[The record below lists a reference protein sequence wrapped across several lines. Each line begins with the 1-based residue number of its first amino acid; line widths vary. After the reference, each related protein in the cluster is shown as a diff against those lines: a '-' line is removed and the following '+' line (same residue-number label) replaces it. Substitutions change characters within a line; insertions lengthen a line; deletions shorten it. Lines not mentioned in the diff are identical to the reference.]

1 MRFRLLAAVIAVL
14 VLEGCGGPEPVG
26 PRSGETARLRL
37 ASASPDAGTL
47 DLLVNGRTVA
57 QAVGR
62 TEVSP
67 AAVLEPGS
75 ATGVVRATGSAAT
88 LASLPL
94 ALEAGKSYT
103 VLVAGPVG
111 ALTAMVSV
119 DTGSAG
125 SPPPP
130 PIQPPV
136 DSGNPP
142 PPPPQPPVDS
152 GNPPPPQPVDY
163 ARFRILHA
171 APHAPPL
178 DPYLLPTGAPL
189 DTVPTLQPFEYGSLA
204 LTADLVRWPG
214 HWTVE
219 FTEAGTTR
227 IVLTSGDIDVSAAG
241 GLITVVLGENADQS
255 LRVDVLRE

>member
-1 MRFRLLAAVIAVL
+1 MLMQIPLLAAALAVL
-14 VLEGCGGPEPVG
+14 VLEGCAPEPVG
-26 PRSGETARLRL
+26 PRTGETARLRL
-37 ASASPDAGTL
+37 ASASTDAGAL

-62 TEVSP
+62 TQVSQP
-67 AAVLEPGS
+67 ALLEAGS
-75 ATGVVRATGSAAT
+75 VTGEVRATGSPTA

-103 VLVAGPVG
+103 VLVAGPVNS
-111 ALTAMVSV
+111 LTAVVSV

-130 PIQPPV
+130 LPEPV
-136 DSGNPP
+136 DSGTLPP
-142 PPPPQPPVDS
+142 PVPGDAV
-152 GNPPPPQPVDY
+152 
-163 ARFRILHA
+163 RFRIFHA

-178 DPYLLPTGAPL
+178 DPYLILVGTPL
-189 DTVPTLQPFEYGSLA
+189 DTLPTIQPFIYGSLA
-204 LTADLVRWPG
+204 LMADLIRGPG

-219 FTEAGTTR
+219 FVEAGGTR
-227 IVLTSGDIDVSAAG
+227 VVLSSGDLDAKKGELV
-241 GLITVVLGENADQS
+241 TVVLGENEDQS

>member
-1 MRFRLLAAVIAVL
+1 MRFPLLAAVMAVL
-14 VLEGCGGPEPVG
+14 VLEGCSPEPVG

-75 ATGVVRATGSAAT
+75 ATGEVRATGSAAA

-130 PIQPPV
+130 PSTQPPV
-136 DSGNPP
+136 DSGGPP
-142 PPPPQPPVDS
+142 RRTRRRSIPISSPWARRWTRCRPCSPSHTAVWRSQPTSS
-152 GNPPPPQPVDY
+152 G
-163 ARFRILHA
+163 ARG
-171 APHAPPL
+171 
-178 DPYLLPTGAPL
+178 TGRSSSPSRA
-189 DTVPTLQPFEYGSLA
+189 VPA
-204 LTADLVRWPG
+204 WCCR
-214 HWTVE
+214 
-219 FTEAGTTR
+219 
-227 IVLTSGDIDVSAAG
+227 
-241 GLITVVLGENADQS
+241 
-255 LRVDVLRE
+255 RVT

>member
-1 MRFRLLAAVIAVL
+1 MRFPLLAAVIAAL
-14 VLEGCGGPEPVG
+14 VLEGCGPEPVG
-26 PRSGETARLRL
+26 PRSSETARLRL

-62 TEVSP
+62 TEVSA

-75 ATGVVRATGSAAT
+75 ASGEIRATGTSAA

-111 ALTAMVSV
+111 ELTAMLSV

-125 SPPPP
+125 APPPA
-130 PIQPPV
+130 
-136 DSGNPP
+136 PP
-142 PPPPQPPVDS
+142 PAPPVDS
-152 GNPPPPQPVDY
+152 GNPPPPQPVDFV
-163 ARFRILHA
+163 RFRILHA

-178 DPYLLPTGAPL
+178 DPYLVPTGAPL
-189 DTVPTLQPFEYGSLA
+189 DTLPTLQPFAYGSLA

-227 IVLTSGDIDVSAAG
+227 IVLTTGDLDVSAAG
-241 GLITVVLGENADQS
+241 GLVTVVLGENADQS

>member
-1 MRFRLLAAVIAVL
+1 MRVPLLAAVIAAL
-14 VLEGCGGPEPVG
+14 VLEGCGPEPIG
-26 PRSGETARLRL
+26 PRSGDTARLRL

-75 ATGVVRATGSAAT
+75 ASGEIRATGTSAA

-103 VLVAGPVG
+103 VLVAGPMH

-125 SPPPP
+125 A
-130 PIQPPV
+130 
-136 DSGNPP
+136 PP
-142 PPPPQPPVDS
+142 PPPPPPSQPPVDS
-152 GNPPPPQPVDY
+152 GNPPPPQPVDFV
-163 ARFRILHA
+163 RFRILHA

-178 DPYLLPTGAPL
+178 DPYLVPTGAPL
-189 DTVPTLQPFEYGSLA
+189 DTLPTVQPFVYGSLA
-204 LTADLVRWPG
+204 LTADLVRRPG

-227 IVLTSGDIDVSAAG
+227 IVLTTGDLDVSAAG
-241 GLITVVLGENADQS
+241 GLVTVVLGENADQS

>member
-1 MRFRLLAAVIAVL
+1 MRFPLLVAVMAAL
-14 VLEGCGGPEPVG
+14 VLEGCSPEPVG

-47 DLLVNGRTVA
+47 DLLVNGRTIA

-67 AAVLEPGS
+67 AAVLEPGP
-75 ATGVVRATGSAAT
+75 ATGEVRATGTSAA

-103 VLVAGPVG
+103 VLVAGPMH

-125 SPPPP
+125 TPPPP
-130 PIQPPV
+130 PPPV

-142 PPPPQPPVDS
+142 SPPPPVD
-152 GNPPPPQPVDY
+152 V
-163 ARFRILHA
+163 ARFRIMHA

-178 DPYLLPTGAPL
+178 DPYLLPAGAPL
-189 DTVPTLQPFEYGSLA
+189 DTLPTLQSFAYGSLA
-204 LTADLVRWPG
+204 LTADLVRRPG

-219 FTEAGTTR
+219 FTEAGGTR
-227 IVLTSGDIDVSAAG
+227 VVLTSGDLDVKAG
-241 GLITVVLGENADQS
+241 ELVTVVLGENADQS

>member
-1 MRFRLLAAVIAVL
+1 MRFPLLAAVIAVL

-75 ATGVVRATGSAAT
+75 ATGEVRATGSAAA

-94 ALEAGKSYT
+94 VLEAGKSYT

-125 SPPPP
+125 SPT
-130 PIQPPV
+130 
-136 DSGNPP
+136 P

-152 GNPPPPQPVDY
+152 GNPPPQPVDY

-189 DTVPTLQPFEYGSLA
+189 DTLPTLQPFAYGSLA
-204 LTADLVRWPG
+204 LTADLVRQPG

-227 IVLTSGDIDVSAAG
+227 IVLTSGDLDVSAAG
-241 GLITVVLGENADQS
+241 GLITVVLGENADRS

>member
-1 MRFRLLAAVIAVL
+1 MRFPLLAAVMAVL
-14 VLEGCGGPEPVG
+14 VLEGCGPEAVG

-67 AAVLEPGS
+67 AAVLEPGA
-75 ATGVVRATGSAAT
+75 ATGEVRATGSAAA

-130 PIQPPV
+130 PPEPV
-136 DSGNPP
+136 DSGTLPP
-142 PPPPQPPVDS
+142 PLPD
-152 GNPPPPQPVDY
+152 DI
-163 ARFRILHA
+163 ARFRLMHA

-178 DPYLLPTGAPL
+178 DPYLIPVGAPL
-189 DTVPTLQPFEYGSLA
+189 DTLPTVQPFAYGSLA
-204 LTADLVRWPG
+204 LTADLVRRPG

-219 FTEAGTTR
+219 FTEAGGTR
-227 IVLTSGDIDVSAAG
+227 VVLSSGDLDAKAG
-241 GLITVVLGENADQS
+241 ELVTVVLGENADQS

>member
-1 MRFRLLAAVIAVL
+1 MRFPLLAAVIAVL
-14 VLEGCGGPEPVG
+14 VLEGCGPEPIG

-62 TEVSP
+62 TEVSR
-67 AAVLEPGS
+67 AAVLEPGP
-75 ATGVVRATGSAAT
+75 ATGEVRATGSAAA

-94 ALEAGKSYT
+94 VLEAGKSYT
-103 VLVAGPVG
+103 VLAAGPVG

-125 SPPPP
+125 TPPPP
-130 PIQPPV
+130 
-136 DSGNPP
+136 S
-142 PPPPQPPVDS
+142 QPPVDS

-178 DPYLLPTGAPL
+178 DPYLVPTGAPL
-189 DTVPTLQPFEYGSLA
+189 DTLPTLQPFEYGSLA
-204 LTADLVRWPG
+204 LTADLVRRPG

-227 IVLTSGDIDVSAAG
+227 VVLTSGDLDLSAAG
-241 GLITVVLGENADQS
+241 GLVTVVLGENADQS

>member
-1 MRFRLLAAVIAVL
+1 MRFPLLAAVIAVL

-57 QAVGR
+57 QAVGH

-75 ATGVVRATGSAAT
+75 ASGEIRATGTSAA

-103 VLVAGPVG
+103 VLVAGPVH

-125 SPPPP
+125 TPLPPP
-130 PIQPPV
+130 
-136 DSGNPP
+136 S
-142 PPPPQPPVDS
+142 PQPPVDS
-152 GNPPPPQPVDY
+152 GNPPPPQPVDVV
-163 ARFRILHA
+163 RFRILHA

-178 DPYLLPTGAPL
+178 DPYLVPTGAPL
-189 DTVPTLQPFEYGSLA
+189 DTLPTLQPFVYGSLA
-204 LTADLVRWPG
+204 LTADLVRRPG

-227 IVLTSGDIDVSAAG
+227 IVLTTGDLDLSAAG
-241 GLITVVLGENADQS
+241 GLVTVVLGENADQS

>member
-1 MRFRLLAAVIAVL
+1 MRFPLLAAAIAVL

-37 ASASPDAGTL
+37 ASASPDAGAL

-75 ATGVVRATGSAAT
+75 ATGEVRATGSAAA

-111 ALTAMVSV
+111 ALTAMLSV

-125 SPPPP
+125 A
-130 PIQPPV
+130 
-136 DSGNPP
+136 PP

-189 DTVPTLQPFEYGSLA
+189 DTLPTLQPFEYGSLA
-204 LTADLVRWPG
+204 LTADLVRRPG

-241 GLITVVLGENADQS
+241 GLVTVVLGENADQS